1 MKEHWDARYQADTYA
16 YGVAP
21 NEFFAEQLEK
31 LAPGSLLL
39 PAEGQGRN
47 AVFAAKMG
55 WDVHAFDFSEVAKE
69 KALQLAEQ
77 EGVEFRY
84 DTMSFDSIQLPVET
98 YDAIGLVFVH
108 TAPSMRQSLHRQLIP
123 LLKPEGMVILE
134 AFHKTQLGLT
144 SGGPKSDAMLFSEE
158 ELREDFQS
166 LDIISLEVVTRQLD
180 EGPFHQGEA
189 RIIQMVAHA

>member
-1 MKEHWDARYQADTYA
+1 SHPIFAANTA
-16 YGVAP
+16 FLP
-21 NEFFAEQLEK
+21 CPFAEKLEK

-55 WDVHAFDFSEVAKE
+55 WDVHAFDFSEMARI
-69 KALQLAEQ
+69 KAFELAEQ
-77 EGVEFRY
+77 EGVSFKY
-84 DTMSFDSIQLPVET
+84 DVMSFESLELPLAA

-108 TAPSMRQSLHRQLIP
+108 TSPDMRQKLHRDLIP

-158 ELREDFQS
+158 ELREDFQE
-166 LDIISLEVVTRQLD
+166 LDIISVEVVTRQLD

-189 RIIQMVAHA
+189 HIIQMMAHA